1 MHDLMRPGPRS
12 LSASLS
18 ISGPGIVELAP
29 LPYGL
34 VCIHVGA
41 SVDSVCQRG
50 GERYRGLEVHG
61 GIDIIPAGTASVW
74 EIKQQ
79 GTTLVLRVPD
89 GLIEVAAEE
98 YGVDPAH
105 VRIANRFQ
113 IRDPQIEHL
122 AWAIKA
128 EMDAGYPAGRLF
140 LDSLGTAIAA
150 QLLQRHSSVARPA
163 RAVRGGL
170 SGFKLKQ
177 LLAYIEDHLD
187 GDLSLVEVAAIVDLS
202 VSHLKTLFRQSTGVS
217 VHQYVIRRRVDR
229 AGELLRAGKLSTSEI
244 ALATGFAHQSHL
256 ARHMRRQLG
265 VTPSMMRDAD
275 RQPRPAER
283 V

>member
-1 MHDLMRPGPRS
+1 MHDVMRPGPRS
-12 LSASLS
+12 MSAALAV
-18 ISGPGIVELAP
+18 SGPGIVELPA
-29 LPYGL
+29 LPHGL
-34 VCIHVGA
+34 VCIHVGP

-89 GLIEVAAEE
+89 GLIGVAAEE
-98 YGVDPAH
+98 YGVDPEH
-105 VRIANRFQ
+105 VQIANRFQ

-122 AWAIKA
+122 GWAIKA
-128 EMDAGYPAGRLF
+128 EMEAGYPGGRLF

-150 QLLQRHSSVARPA
+150 QLLQRHSSLARPSQP
-163 RAVRGGL
+163 VRGGL

-177 LLAYIEDHLD
+177 LLGYIEDHLD
-187 GDLSLVEVAAIVDLS
+187 SDLSLVEVAAVADLS
-202 VSHLKTLFRQSTGVS
+202 VSHLKTLFRQTTGVS
-217 VHQYVIRRRVDR
+217 VHQYVIRRRVER
-229 AGELLRAGKLSTSEI
+229 AEELLRTGTLSTSEI

-256 ARHMRRQLG
+256 ARHMRRLLG
-265 VTPSMMRDAD
+265 VTPSLVRASV
-275 RQPRPAER
+275 R
-283 V
+283 